1 MNKQQA
7 IEMVNNN
14 LSSIF
19 TKQDVID
26 LLNKI
31 EGDTSVES
39 VIEKVVGVF
48 DRLGSD
54 IVDLDSAEL
63 ELYGNEVHVNSVDV
77 DVDKVVKHIRQA
89 LLS

>member
-1 MNKQQA
+1 
-7 IEMVNNN
+7 MVNNN

-39 VIEKVVGVF
+39 IIEKVEGVF
-48 DRLGSD
+48 DMLGSD
-54 IVDLDSAEL
+54 FVDLDSAEY
-63 ELYGNEVHVNSVDV
+63 ELNGNTIELISVDA
-77 DVDKVVKHIRQA
+77 DINKILYRIKQS
-89 LLS
+89 LS

>member
-39 VIEKVVGVF
+39 IIEKVEGVF
-48 DRLGSD
+48 DMLGSD
-54 IVDLDSAEL
+54 FVDLDSAEY
-63 ELYGNEVHVNSVDV
+63 ELNGNTIELISVDA
-77 DVDKVVKHIRQA
+77 DINKILYRIKQS
-89 LLS
+89 LS